1 MCETKSLLCPNV
13 ARSKK
18 NGLRYLKVKH
28 FTKIILQKRAF
39 KDRLDKTMRRIGGW
53 GKIAVA
59 ALPFSAALAAMLEV
73 L

>member
-1 MCETKSLLCPNV
+1 
-13 ARSKK
+13 
-18 NGLRYLKVKH
+18 
-28 FTKIILQKRAF
+28 
-39 KDRLDKTMRRIGGW
+39 MRRIWGW